1 MDFNISEHIPA
12 NFHPESK
19 VWIYQCNRDFT
30 KMEAEEI
37 KSVLNNF
44 ASSWTSHGAK
54 VKGFATLLL
63 ETFIMFMADESA
75 TGVSGC
81 STDSSVRVVK
91 EIENNYNVELFN
103 RQLLAFWVD
112 NKIVQIPLNEL
123 HTALSNQFIS
133 PETLYFNNTILS
145 KKEIEEKWLTKLKY
159 SWLSN
164 KLAL

>member
-1 MDFNISEHIPA
+1 MHFNKKELIPA

>member
-145 KKEIEEKWLTKLKY
+145 KKEFEEKWVTKLKN

-164 KLAL
+164 KMAL

>member
-1 MDFNISEHIPA
+1 MHFNKKELIPA

-63 ETFIMFMADESA
+63 DTFIIFMADESA

>member
-1 MDFNISEHIPA
+1 MHFNIKELIPA
-12 NFHPESK
+12 NFHPDSK
-19 VWIYQCNRDFT
+19 VWIYQCNRPFT
-30 KMEAEEI
+30 KIEAEEI

-63 ETFIMFMADESA
+63 DTFLIFMADESA

-81 STDSSVRVVK
+81 STDSSVRIVK
-91 EIENNYNVELFN
+91 EIEKKYTIELFN

-112 NKIVQIPLNEL
+112 NNIVRIPLNEL
-123 HTALSNQFIS
+123 NAALSNRFIS